1 MIEDDRT
8 EFKSSWADKY
18 LRNVAALANT
28 GGGRLYVGVDDH
40 GDVVG
45 VDDIVRLLKLIPDK
59 IQTTL
64 GIIPTV
70 RHLTVMDWTTSRLI
84 STQECILCSMME
96 ASG

>member
-8 EFKSSWADKY
+8 EFKCSWADKY

-28 GGGRLYVGVDDH
+28 GGGRIYIGVDDH

-59 IQTTL
+59 IRTTL
-64 GIIPTV
+64 GIVPAV
-70 RHLTVMDWTTSRLI
+70 RHLSSDGRNTSRLK
-84 STQECILCSMME
+84 STPECILCSLME
-96 ASG
+96 ASE